1 LARHPLYTMTFRTG
15 ATRPV
20 HAHVPSLAGL
30 PPASEWITH
39 FAAQLPVQH
48 KPHHLRAVLA
58 AAGLRARTWLG
69 DRAFRNGTAVAGSH
83 GLEWVA
89 MLSASMVDAH
99 QRRVRA
105 SEPDTDVIDREIAW
119 CVRTVD
125 AKIAV
130 LLDVPAGQ
138 VDVGRLVSAMAQQ
151 WVTYARQPQD
161 GTAITGVLA
170 AQRAYSDRVE
180 QLSALSRGGTS

>member
-1 LARHPLYTMTFRTG
+1 MTTRTG

-20 HAHVPSLAGL
+20 DAHVPNLAGL

-48 KPHHLRAVLA
+48 KPHHPRAVLA
-58 AAGLRARTWLG
+58 AAGMRARTWLR
-69 DRAFRNGTAVAGSH
+69 DRALRNGTAAAGSH
-83 GLEWVA
+83 RLEWVA

-105 SEPDTDVIDREIAW
+105 TEPDTHVIDREIAW
-119 CVRTVD
+119 CVRTLD

-130 LLDVPAGQ
+130 LFDVPAGQ
-138 VDVGRLVSAMAQQ
+138 VDVGRLVSAIAQQ
-151 WVTYARQPQD
+151 WVTYAQHPQD
-161 GTAITGVLA
+161 ATAITSALA
-170 AQRAYSDRVE
+170 AQRAYSARVE
-180 QLSALSRGGTS
+180 QLSALSRRGTS